1 MNFRIT
7 LYEAVC
13 DPILFTNTLP
23 NSVVPYFEQYYK
35 MLMLDIRLISTFW
48 RNIAALC

>member
-13 DPILFTNTLP
+13 DSILFTDTLP

-35 MLMLDIRLISTFW
+35 MLIFDIWLISK
-48 RNIAALC
+48 I